1 EHEAG
6 GAGDVGDEVGATLG
20 GGELAQHVV
29 EERDGLLTA
38 IGVGE
43 RDRGEAAQ
51 LARRKARGAGI
62 PQRLERED
70 RGIVRAA
77 RRDEPADAVL
87 SEADEEQVRV
97 VARQRLEARL
107 GEREAAR
114 ALLGRILLAA
124 ERDEAQRGGRARVRI
139 GILALELAQHAG
151 GRLLARLED
160 EADALFGVGLVV
172 PADLT
177 QRGDPLAEERGRRL
191 VVATRE
197 CRVHRVAE
205 GARRDARIREREA
218 APARLRRPRLVAERG
233 AAAGR
238 EDPFARVGR
247 ILLRARDGRE
257 RRGGVRQVVAHV
269 AKRACRG
276 DAAGGSV
283 ADVARVEALCE
294 LL

>member
-1 EHEAG
+1 GLAGEAQLPGDRRIRLVGALRGLRRELEPRDGLRVAPELAEHEAG
-6 GAGDVGDEVGATLG
+6 GAGDVGDEVGASLG

-124 ERDEAQRGGRARVRI
+124 ERDEAQRGGRA
-139 GILALELAQHAG
+139 
-151 GRLLARLED
+151 
-160 EADALFGVGLVV
+160 
-172 PADLT
+172 
-177 QRGDPLAEERGRRL
+177 
-191 VVATRE
+191 
-197 CRVHRVAE
+197 
-205 GARRDARIREREA
+205 
-218 APARLRRPRLVAERG
+218 
-233 AAAGR
+233 
-238 EDPFARVGR
+238 
-247 ILLRARDGRE
+247 
-257 RRGGVRQVVAHV
+257 
-269 AKRACRG
+269 
-276 DAAGGSV
+276 
-283 ADVARVEALCE
+283 
-294 LL
+294 